1 MPAAEPAPG
10 PAPTHRASTQPAPG
24 PTLRAGLIGAGI
36 AASRTPAMHVA
47 EGRAQGLD
55 LCYDLID
62 TDSLG
67 IGAADLPALLAGL
80 RAKGYAGVNVT
91 YPWKRAALAHADRI
105 ADSARAVGATNTL
118 VFAAEGVVAHN
129 TDYSGFAES
138 FRQGRGARP
147 VARALL
153 LGAGGA
159 GGAVAQ
165 ALLDNG
171 VERLAIHD
179 TDLAAAVTLAKAT
192 AERLGPGRVRV
203 AVDLPQEAAEAD
215 LIVNATPV
223 GMAKLPGCP
232 IDPALLHPRHLV
244 AEIVYFP
251 LETEFLAQARRLG
264 CATIDGSGM
273 AVHQAAAAFA
283 LFTGLTPDP
292 HRMRATFDG
301 FR

>member
-1 MPAAEPAPG
+1 MPAA
-10 PAPTHRASTQPAPG
+10 G
-24 PTLRAGLIGAGI
+24 PTLLATARQRSLRVGLVGAGI
-36 AASRTPAMHVA
+36 GASRSPAMHVA
-47 EGRAQGLD
+47 EGQAQGLD
-55 LCYDLID
+55 YRYDLID
-62 TDSLG
+62 TDALG
-67 IGAADLPALLAGL
+67 TRAADLPALLARL
-80 RAKGYAGVNVT
+80 RAEGYAGVNVT
-91 YPWKRAALAHADRI
+91 YPWKRTILAHVDRV

-118 VFAAEGVVAHN
+118 VFGADGTEAHN

-138 FRQGRGARP
+138 FRQGRGAHP
-147 VARALL
+147 VAAALL

-179 TDLAAAVTLAKAT
+179 TDPGAAVALARIT
-192 AERLGPGRVRV
+192 AERLGAGRVRV
-203 AVDLPQEAAEAD
+203 AVDPAAAAAAAD

-232 IDPALLHPRHLV
+232 IDPALLASRHVV
-244 AEIVYFP
+244 AEVVYLP
-251 LETEFLAQARRLG
+251 LETELLAAARARG

-292 HRMRATFDG
+292 IRMRAAFDACT
-301 FR
+301 